1 MIVNNYNNNI
11 NLLSLIEST
20 IEVLSDV
27 KLNEEMNYKN
37 FISLLSLHKEWSSVY
52 ESLKKGSLEEQKMAD
67 TFNYKSYSEIPEQIK
82 EYMLVVTGEVSI
94 ENVSLDD
101 INTFLNG
108 LFEWEKEIAFEE
120 IAIRSPNRNYNL
132 H

>member
-1 MIVNNYNNNI
+1 M
-11 NLLSLIEST
+11 S
-20 IEVLSDV
+20 
-27 KLNEEMNYKN
+27 
-37 FISLLSLHKEWSSVY
+37 
-52 ESLKKGSLEEQKMAD
+52 D
-67 TFNYKSYSEIPEQIK
+67 TFNYKKYSEIPEQIK

-94 ENVSLDD
+94 ENVSLED

-120 IAIRSPNRNYNL
+120 IASRSPNRNYNL

>member
-1 MIVNNYNNNI
+1 MVVNNNT

-27 KLNEEMNYKN
+27 KLNEEMSYKN

-52 ESLKKGSLEEQKMAD
+52 EELKKGSIKEQRMSD
-67 TFNYKSYSEIPEQIK
+67 TFNYKSYSEIPDQIK

-94 ENVSLDD
+94 ENVSLED

-108 LFEWEKEIAFEE
+108 LFEWEREIAFEE
-120 IAIRSPNRNYNL
+120 IASRSPNRNFNL

>member
-37 FISLLSLHKEWSSVY
+37 FISILSLHKEWSSVY
-52 ESLKKGSLEEQKMAD
+52 ESLKKGSLEE
-67 TFNYKSYSEIPEQIK
+67 
-82 EYMLVVTGEVSI
+82 
-94 ENVSLDD
+94 
-101 INTFLNG
+101 
-108 LFEWEKEIAFEE
+108 
-120 IAIRSPNRNYNL
+120 
-132 H
+132 

>member
-1 MIVNNYNNNI
+1 MP
-11 NLLSLIEST
+11 
-20 IEVLSDV
+20 
-27 KLNEEMNYKN
+27 
-37 FISLLSLHKEWSSVY
+37 
-52 ESLKKGSLEEQKMAD
+52 D
-67 TFNYKSYSEIPEQIK
+67 TFNYKKYSEIPEQIK
-82 EYMLVVTGEVSI
+82 EYMLTVTGEVSI

-120 IAIRSPNRNYNL
+120 IASRSLNRNYNL